1 MRKLASSIIIFIL
14 ILFVFQNNLFSQFH
28 KSTVKHPE
36 WSYDLSIYE
45 VNLRQYSESG
55 TFKDFEK
62 HLPRLKELGAGI
74 LWFMPIHPIGEV
86 NRKGTLG
93 SYYSVKDYLA
103 VNPEHGTIDDFKNL
117 VNKIHEA
124 GMYVIIDWVANHTA
138 WDNPLVTEHP
148 EWYTKDADGNFVPPV
163 ADWADVIDLNFD
175 NAELQE
181 YMINAL
187 KFWVEECNIDGYRCD
202 VAGMVPMDFWNKT
215 RAELDKIKPVFML
228 AEDEKPE
235 HHEKAFDMTYSWE
248 LHHYFNQVA
257 KGEKKASVISGY
269 FDSEKMIYPANAFR
283 MRFTS
288 NHDENSWNGTEYER
302 LGEGAE
308 TFAALSFVIPGMPL
322 IYSGQEAANNKRL
335 NFFEKDPMQWN
346 EHKIGKLYS
355 NLNQLKKNNPA
366 LFNGEGGGDYLNLS
380 NNNEENV
387 LTFARVKGDNV
398 IISVFNLSSSEI
410 NIEFNA
416 EGFTGEYTSYLD
428 GSIKS
433 IEEKNSE
440 MLMPWDY
447 RIFVKK

>member
-1 MRKLASSIIIFIL
+1 MRKLSSSIIFFVL
-14 ILFVFQNNLFSQFH
+14 ILFVCQNNLFSQFH
-28 KSTVKHPE
+28 KSTVKHPK
-36 WSYDLSIYE
+36 WSYDLTIYE

-62 HLPRLKELGAGI
+62 HLPRLKELGVGI

-103 VNPEHGTIDDFKNL
+103 VNPEHGTIDDFKDL

-175 NAELQE
+175 NEGLQE

-215 RAELDKIKPVFML
+215 REELDKIKPVFML

-257 KGEKKASVISGY
+257 KGEKTARTISGY
-269 FDSEKMIYPANAFR
+269 FDSEKLIYPANAFR

-335 NFFEKDPMQWN
+335 NFFEKDPIQWN

-387 LTFARVKGDNV
+387 LTFARVKGDNI
-398 IISVFNLSSSEI
+398 IISVFNLSSSEV

-416 EGFTGEYTSYLD
+416 PGFEGEYTSYID
-428 GSIKS
+428 GSNKS

-440 MLMPWDY
+440 MLMPWGFK
-447 RIFVKK
+447 IFVKK